1 MIKGRFIKGRSSDDE
16 PIETRL
22 KRISSLKESWKKRKD
37 YIGDIRSIH
46 PYIYNSWRGLM
57 FTSKGKAQGISEE
70 WKDFR
75 KFFNDVNKA
84 YEKGKVLRRKD
95 TSKPFS
101 VNNFM
106 WVTKEEYNLSY
117 IHKNSVRL
125 FYEGELLTLKEISIK
140 YNVGYSAL

>member
-1 MIKGRFIKGRSSDDE
+1 MRDDKGRFIKGRSSDDE

-46 PYIYNSWRGLM
+46 PYIYNLWRGLM

-75 KFFNDVNKA
+75 KF
-84 YEKGKVLRRKD
+84 L
-95 TSKPFS
+95 
-101 VNNFM
+101 M
-106 WVTKEEYNLSY
+106 M
-117 IHKNSVRL
+117 
-125 FYEGELLTLKEISIK
+125 
-140 YNVGYSAL
+140 